1 MPTDNEH
8 LTNLEREEQKESF
21 IIHHTQVF
29 IDLMT
34 SKGIAFDKTIK
45 EHVLLNVEL
54 DDEYPAIV
62 EQFITG
68 DPFDAQHLMMEM
80 LDKHI
85 LQMGIEYAEEAWGA
99 MYD

>member
-1 MPTDNEH
+1 MTDRKEEK
-8 LTNLEREEQKESF
+8 ERF

-34 SKGIAFDKTIK
+34 TNGVAFDKTIK
-45 EHVLLNVEL
+45 EHVLLSVEL
-54 DDEYPAIV
+54 DVGYPAIV

-68 DPFDAQHLMMEM
+68 DPFGAKHLMMEM